1 MSDLKNEARDA
12 LENAKEKAGNV
23 FESLKD
29 KAVEWK
35 DKAAPAVESLKDK
48 AVEWKDKAAPAVESL
63 KDKAVEWKDKA
74 APAVESLKDKA
85 AGAVE
90 SVKRGR
96 SRTAAG
102 DVKNELFD
110 GLEAQALQQQRSA
123 QQEAE
128 DMQRRLEALM
138 RGEPASAPDAE
149 EPDADETRED

>member
-63 KDKAVEWKDKA
+63 KDKA
-74 APAVESLKDKA
+74 

-96 SRTAAG
+96 SRAAAG

-110 GLEAQALQQQRSA
+110 DLEAQALQQQRSA
-123 QQEAE
+123 QQDAE

-138 RGEPASAPDAE
+138 RGEPAGSPDAE

>member
-110 GLEAQALQQQRSA
+110 GLEQQRSA

-138 RGEPASAPDAE
+138 RGEPAGAPDAE

>member
-29 KAVEWK
+29 KATEWK
-35 DKAAPAVESLKDK
+35 DKAAPTVESLKDK
-48 AVEWKDKAAPAVESL
+48 AT
-63 KDKAVEWKDKA
+63 EWKDKA

-85 AGAVE
+85 AEAVE

-96 SRTAAG
+96 SRTAMG

-110 GLEAQALQQQRSA
+110 DLEAQALQQQRSA
-123 QQEAE
+123 QQDAE

-138 RGEPASAPDAE
+138 RGEPAGASDAE

>member
-48 AVEWKDKAAPAVESL
+48 AVEWKDKAAPAVEN
-63 KDKAVEWKDKA
+63 
-74 APAVESLKDKA
+74 LKDKA

-138 RGEPASAPDAE
+138 RGEPVGASDAE

>member
-29 KAVEWK
+29 KATEWK
-35 DKAAPAVESLKDK
+35 DKAAPTVESLKDK
-48 AVEWKDKAAPAVESL
+48 AT
-63 KDKAVEWKDKA
+63 EWKDKA

-85 AGAVE
+85 AEAVE

-96 SRTAAG
+96 SRAAMG

-138 RGEPASAPDAE
+138 RGEPAGAPDAE

>member
-29 KAVEWK
+29 KAAEWK

-48 AVEWKDKAAPAVESL
+48 AVEWKDKAAPAVEN
-63 KDKAVEWKDKA
+63 
-74 APAVESLKDKA
+74 LKDKA
-85 AGAVE
+85 AEAVE

-96 SRTAAG
+96 SRAAAS

-138 RGEPASAPDAE
+138 RGEPAGAPDAE

>member
-48 AVEWKDKAAPAVESL
+48 AA
-63 KDKAVEWKDKA
+63 EWKDKA

-110 GLEAQALQQQRSA
+110 DLEAQALQQQRSA

>member
-12 LENAKEKAGNV
+12 LENAKEKAGSV

-35 DKAAPAVESLKDK
+35 DKAAPAL
-48 AVEWKDKAAPAVESL
+48 
-63 KDKAVEWKDKA
+63 
-74 APAVESLKDKA
+74 ESLKDKA

-138 RGEPASAPDAE
+138 RGEPAGAPDAE

>member
-23 FESLKD
+23 F
-29 KAVEWK
+29 
-35 DKAAPAVESLKDK
+35 
-48 AVEWKDKAAPAVESL
+48 ESL

-138 RGEPASAPDAE
+138 RGEPAGSPDAE

>member
-23 FESLKD
+23 F
-29 KAVEWK
+29 
-35 DKAAPAVESLKDK
+35 
-48 AVEWKDKAAPAVESL
+48 ESL

-110 GLEAQALQQQRSA
+110 SLEAQALQQQRSA

>member
-23 FESLKD
+23 F
-29 KAVEWK
+29 
-35 DKAAPAVESLKDK
+35 
-48 AVEWKDKAAPAVESL
+48 
-63 KDKAVEWKDKA
+63 
-74 APAVESLKDKA
+74 ESLKDKA

-138 RGEPASAPDAE
+138 RGEPAGAPDAE